1 MMNKY
6 RGRMVQGDYIM
17 ENIFHK
23 EGLEKNGKRGT
34 VAIRVAL
41 VLCSIKFILAFVSS
55 DINI

>member
-6 RGRMVQGDYIM
+6 RGRMVQEDYIIR
-17 ENIFHK
+17 NIFHK
-23 EGLEKNGKRGT
+23 EGSEKDRKRGT